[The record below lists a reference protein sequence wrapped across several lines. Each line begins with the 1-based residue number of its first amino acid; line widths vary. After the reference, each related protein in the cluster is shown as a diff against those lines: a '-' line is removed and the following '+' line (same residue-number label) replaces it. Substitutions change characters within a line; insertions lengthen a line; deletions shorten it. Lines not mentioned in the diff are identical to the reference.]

1 MQRFSKDINIKVPPE
16 YEQIEKELKT
26 NSLIFVTGP
35 AGTGKSTFIRYI
47 EKKLD
52 KVVVLAPTGIAARNV
67 EGATIHSFFNLPFD
81 KLKPTDIFDPSRHK
95 IYRQKRIFIQE
106 ISTIII
112 DEVSMLLPNI
122 LDAIDLLLK
131 DFRKNSL
138 PFGGV
143 KIILVGDLLQLP
155 PIVPSQEE
163 KFFFSTTYETPYFFS
178 AHSIKNI
185 SQKSFFLKKI
195 MRQEDKKFIQI
206 LNSIRL
212 KNYDCEENL
221 KELNKIAY
229 EDKKGQKLSEEIPRL
244 LTNNINVDNIN
255 NQRLAKI
262 GKEEHIF
269 KAKIEGKIR
278 TETIPAPEILKL
290 KIGAKVLFVKNNFDK
305 NWCNGDFGEVIDLE
319 QDIIFVKKE

>member
-1 MQRFSKDINIKVPPE
+1 MQILPE
-16 YEQIEKELKT
+16 YLQIEKELQT

-35 AGTGKSTFIRYI
+35 AGTGKSTFIHYI
-47 EKKLD
+47 KEKLENAK
-52 KVVVLAPTGIAARNV
+52 VLAPTGIAARNV
-67 EGATIHSFFNLPFD
+67 EGTTIHSFFNLPFD

-155 PIVPSQEE
+155 PIVSNQEE
-163 KFFFSTTYETPYFFS
+163 KNFFSTDYKTPYFFS

-185 SQKSFFLKKI
+185 PQKSFFLKKI
-195 MRQEDKKFIQI
+195 MRQQKGEEKFIQI

-212 KNYDCEENL
+212 KSYDCEENL

-229 EDKKGQKLSEEIPRL
+229 EDKKGQKLSKDIPRL
-244 LTNNINVDNIN
+244 FTKNINVDNIN
-255 NQRLAKI
+255 NQNLAKI
-262 GKEEHIF
+262 DKEEHIF

-278 TETIPAPEILKL
+278 TETIPAPETLKL

-305 NWCNGDFGEVIDLE
+305 NWCNGDFGEVVDLE